1 MTTAFWC
8 ILAAGLLPYAAT
20 LTAKIG
26 GKEFNNADPRA
37 WLARQE
43 GFRHRANAAQLNAF
57 EAFPLF
63 AAAVLVAAYLHAPQA
78 RLDMLA
84 LGFIGARVAYLV
96 FYLAN
101 IAVLRSRAWLAG
113 VVCVVGIFVA
123 AA

>member
-101 IAVLRSRAWLAG
+101 IAVLRSLAWLAG

>member
-20 LTAKIG
+20 LVAKG
-26 GKEFNNADPRA
+26 GAKDFNNADPRA
-37 WLARQE
+37 WLQRQE
-43 GFRHRANAAQLNAF
+43 GFRHRANTAQLNSF

-63 AAAVLVAAYLHAPQA
+63 AAAVLVAAYLHAQQA
-78 RLDMLA
+78 RIDMLA
-84 LGFIGARVAYLV
+84 LGFIAARVAHLI

-101 IAVLRSRAWLAG
+101 ISTLRSLAWLAG
-113 VVCVVGIFVA
+113 MVCVVSIFLA

>member
-78 RLDMLA
+78 RLNMLA

-101 IAVLRSRAWLAG
+101 IAVLRSLAWLAG